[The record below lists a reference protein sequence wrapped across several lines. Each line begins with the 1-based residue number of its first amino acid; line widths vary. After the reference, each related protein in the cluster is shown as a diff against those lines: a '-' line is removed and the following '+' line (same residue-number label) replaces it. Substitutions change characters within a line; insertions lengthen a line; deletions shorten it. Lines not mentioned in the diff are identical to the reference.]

1 MASLCTTPL
10 ANAAGVFTLTSSAFE
25 DNGTLAV
32 KNAGS
37 DKQRSPNCVGE
48 NISPPLAWSNA
59 PEGTKSFA
67 LLMFDPEGRAP
78 AGVSHMVVY
87 GIPASVTGFAEGEL
101 SKPSDKYVGGK
112 NLRQESDGSGDLYRP
127 VYAAQHRL
135 APLHAD
141 PGRDRPR
148 PPSSSSRGRPGSIS
162 VMGTGLR
169 RCGRICLTRSG
180 RRFEPSLVRSAPRC
194 PPGMRFASTFEEGL
208 HAPFYAT
215 TREIEAGTV
224 RGAVTKTLS
233 AFHAGVALE

>member
-1 MASLCTTPL
+1 MAYILFHRGWRASSGGRGRARFSVGRTEMKHGIGSLMLSGGFAVASLCTIPL

-87 GIPASVTGFAEGEL
+87 GIPASVTGFAEGE
-101 SKPSDKYVGGK
+101 
-112 NLRQESDGSGDLYRP
+112 
-127 VYAAQHRL
+127 
-135 APLHAD
+135 
-141 PGRDRPR
+141 
-148 PPSSSSRGRPGSIS
+148 
-162 VMGTGLR
+162 
-169 RCGRICLTRSG
+169 
-180 RRFEPSLVRSAPRC
+180 
-194 PPGMRFASTFEEGL
+194 
-208 HAPFYAT
+208 
-215 TREIEAGTV
+215 
-224 RGAVTKTLS
+224 
-233 AFHAGVALE
+233 